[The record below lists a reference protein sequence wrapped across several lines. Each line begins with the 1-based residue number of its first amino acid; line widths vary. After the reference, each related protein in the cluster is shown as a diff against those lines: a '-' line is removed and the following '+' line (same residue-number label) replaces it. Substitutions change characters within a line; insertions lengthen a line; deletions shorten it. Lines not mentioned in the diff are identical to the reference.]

1 MNSQG
6 TAPPQVELL
15 TYADPQPVPQIPNRV
30 LGVEDILEEAAKIKY
45 GRRIHFLRT
54 AATDAELLRFWNN
67 LRISIRPVDTE
78 PREVGRSTVD
88 VVTKDYI
95 NNGSEQD
102 VSVIELS
109 KPAGIAKGSSAEWY
123 VKNGL
128 SWSVSS
134 NVGGNIMRLAAMVP
148 VSGTVGAV
156 GSITKQRLEEDAIGH
171 TLSAD
176 SLMFRYKKEERV
188 VVPPHSKVTVS
199 IISYAIRYS
208 FNYTL
213 QLSALATDIIS
224 IKFRTPCQ
232 ACWACCCIVCCT
244 SSGFITAR
252 ELLTAVQLP
261 GYSEGSRWVHFMQDG
276 VLSWVGDGV
285 KVQKEELSLSS
296 AFAYGNIHSDS
307 LEKIS

>member
-1 MNSQG
+1 M
-6 TAPPQVELL
+6 ELL
-15 TYADPQPVPQIPNRV
+15 TYANPQPVQQIPNRV
-30 LGVEDILEEAAKIKY
+30 FSVEDLLEEAAKIKY
-45 GRRIHFLRT
+45 GRSIHFLRT
-54 AATDAELLRFWNN
+54 AATDAELQKFWNN
-67 LRISIRPVDTE
+67 LRISIRPVDTK

-102 VSVIELS
+102 VSVIEVS

-128 SWSVSS
+128 SWAVSS

-176 SLMFRYKKEERV
+176 SLTFKYRKEERV
-188 VVPPHSKVTVS
+188 IVPPHSKVTVS

-213 QLSALATDIIS
+213 QLSALATNIIPV
-224 IKFRTPCQ
+224 KFRTPCQ
-232 ACWACCCIVCCT
+232 ACWACCCVICCT
-244 SSGFITAR
+244 SSGYITAR

-261 GYSEGSRWVHFMQDG
+261 GYSEGSGWVHFTQDG

-296 AFAYGNIHSDS
+296 TSATGNDL
-307 LEKIS
+307 LEKVSLY

>member
-15 TYADPQPVPQIPNRV
+15 TYADPQPVQQIPNRV
-30 LGVEDILEEAAKIKY
+30 LAVEDLLEEAAKIKY

-54 AATDAELLRFWNN
+54 AATDAELQKFWNN
-67 LRISIRPVDTE
+67 LRISVRPVDTE

-102 VSVIELS
+102 VSIIDLS

-128 SWSVSS
+128 SWAVSS

-176 SLMFRYKKEERV
+176 SLTFKYRKEERV
-188 VVPPHSKVTVS
+188 VVPPYSKVTVS

-213 QLSALATDIIS
+213 QLSALATDTIS

-232 ACWACCCIVCCT
+232 ACWACCCLVCCT

-261 GYSEGSRWVHFMQDG
+261 GYSEGSGWVHFTQDG

-296 AFAYGNIHSDS
+296 TSATGNDL
-307 LEKIS
+307 LEKVSL

>member
-1 MNSQG
+1 M
-6 TAPPQVELL
+6 
-15 TYADPQPVPQIPNRV
+15 
-30 LGVEDILEEAAKIKY
+30 
-45 GRRIHFLRT
+45 
-54 AATDAELLRFWNN
+54 
-67 LRISIRPVDTE
+67 
-78 PREVGRSTVD
+78 
-88 VVTKDYI
+88 
-95 NNGSEQD
+95 
-102 VSVIELS
+102 SVIEVS

-261 GYSEGSRWVHFMQDG
+261 GYSEVSRWVHFTQDG